1 MKQLQEEIAFDY
13 AAETQADPTYT
24 HSLHPFP
31 AKFPP
36 QLPRS
41 ILAKFARRGD
51 TVLDP
56 FCGSGTTLVEARLGG
71 IHSVGVDING
81 LACLISKVKSTPLST
96 QQLKRVRDFI
106 DAVTEESQRWQ
117 MGKRIQ
123 VEVPEIEGL
132 NHWFQDNVA
141 LELSLILQ
149 KIDLLKDKDVSDFMR
164 AAFSSI
170 VVRVSNQDSDT
181 RFAAIDKQIPDGFTL
196 DLFVTRSK
204 ECVKQMQEF
213 SGAIKYF
220 ATVQT
225 HNADSRKLDFLE
237 TESVD
242 LIVTSPPYANTY
254 DYYLYHKFRKRW
266 LGIDVQ
272 FAQLNE
278 IGSRREYSS
287 LKENPKKWALD
298 LELCFSEMARVLK
311 QGGMMVL
318 VLGDSVIRGRLL
330 KMDRITAGM
339 ASKLGL
345 KVDQISST
353 SLTNHSKVF
362 NPAFTN
368 RRKKEHLILL
378 RKVRNR

>member
-1 MKQLQEEIAFDY
+1 
-13 AAETQADPTYT
+13 
-24 HSLHPFP
+24 
-31 AKFPP
+31 
-36 QLPRS
+36 
-41 ILAKFARRGD
+41 
-51 TVLDP
+51 
-56 FCGSGTTLVEARLGG
+56 
-71 IHSVGVDING
+71 VGVDING

-96 QQLKRVRDFI
+96 QQLKRVRDSI
-106 DAVTEESQRWQ
+106 DEVTEENRRWRA
-117 MGKRIQ
+117 GKRIQ
-123 VEVPEIEGL
+123 VKVPEIEGL
-132 NHWFQDNVA
+132 NHWFQANVA
-141 LELSLILQ
+141 MELSLILN
-149 KIDLLKDKDVSDFMR
+149 KINQLEDKGASDFMR

-204 ECVKQMQEF
+204 ECLKQMREF
-213 SGAIKYF
+213 SEAIKF
-220 ATVQT
+220 SATVQT
-225 HNADSRKLDFLE
+225 HNADSRKLNFLE

-242 LIVTSPPYANTY
+242 LIITSPPYANTY

-266 LGIDVQ
+266 LGIDVR

-287 LKENPKKWALD
+287 LKEDPKKWVVD
-298 LELCFSEMARVLK
+298 LQLCLSEMARVLK
-311 QGGMMVL
+311 RGGVMVL
-318 VLGDSVIRGRLL
+318 VLGDSIIRGRLL
-330 KMDRITAGM
+330 KMDLITTEM
-339 ASKLGL
+339 ASELGL

-368 RRKKEHLILL
+368 RKKKEHLILL